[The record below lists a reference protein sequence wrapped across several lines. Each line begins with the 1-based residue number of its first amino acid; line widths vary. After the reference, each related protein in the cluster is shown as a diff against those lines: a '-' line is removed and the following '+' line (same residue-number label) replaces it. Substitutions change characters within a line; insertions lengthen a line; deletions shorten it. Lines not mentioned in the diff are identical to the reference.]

1 LIKKKPAYLLPV
13 LILWW
18 GVGSQAEQR
27 AIADYKTARPLFWD
41 KVYAAGG
48 STLYC
53 DRPFG
58 SRRGRG
64 FNVEHVFPMSWVAYS
79 LKCGK
84 RWQCRNKSERF
95 NRIEADLHNL
105 YPAGSKINEARSN
118 FRFGYLPG
126 EQRAFGR
133 CDFEIDERKR
143 IAEPRPGARGRI
155 ARSMLYMHDEYGL
168 YLKRE
173 LGRLV
178 LKWHF
183 QYPPDREEKRRNE
196 AIEILQGTRNKYI
209 DDPAVVLKTPFLGRP
224 LKNILTTD

>member
-1 LIKKKPAYLLPV
+1 MGQNGFSAVGSLFSDRLLVHLVPV
-13 LILWW
+13 LLMLW

-27 AIADYKTARPLFWD
+27 AIADYETARPLFWD

-84 RWQCRNKSERF
+84 RWQCRNKRERF

-105 YPAGSKINEARSN
+105 YPADGKINEARSS

-126 EQRAFGR
+126 EQRAFGG

-143 IAEPRPGARGRI
+143 IAEPRPQARGRI

-168 YLKRE
+168 HLKRE
-173 LGRLV
+173 LGRLL

-196 AIEILQGTRNKYI
+196 VIEVLQGTRNKYI
-209 DDPAVVLKTPFLGRP
+209 DDPGHAKRLRF
-224 LKNILTTD
+224 